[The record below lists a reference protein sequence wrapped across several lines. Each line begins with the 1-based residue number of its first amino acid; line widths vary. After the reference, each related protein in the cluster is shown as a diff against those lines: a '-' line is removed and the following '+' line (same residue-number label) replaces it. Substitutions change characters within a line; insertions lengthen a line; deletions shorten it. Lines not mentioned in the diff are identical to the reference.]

1 LTILSLD
8 TSSAAGS
15 AAIVRD
21 GAIVIE
27 RAGDAA
33 RTHGQR
39 LPRELIELLAAA
51 HLRLD
56 EIDGFAVATG
66 PGSFTGLR
74 IGIATIQGLALAHG
88 KLVAP
93 VSTFEAL
100 AVAGAPAPGDGPRP
114 PLAVWI
120 DAHRGEVF
128 AVVYGADGR
137 QLHEPSSMSPE
148 ATLDAWAAIFRQHP
162 RVLFAGD
169 GAIRYR
175 EILDQRLAAAAAI
188 PSVLPTLAGAIGLIA
203 AAKPAR
209 AVKPHA
215 VVPLYVRRSD
225 AELARDRRL
234 EADGN

>member
-1 LTILSLD
+1 MTILSLD
-8 TSSAAGS
+8 TSSSAGS

-27 RAGDAA
+27 RAGDPA

-39 LPRELIELLAAA
+39 LPRELMELLAAA

-74 IGIATIQGLALAHG
+74 IGIATIQGLALARG

-100 AVAGAPAPGDGPRP
+100 AMAALPASGDGPRP

-137 QLHEPSSMSPE
+137 QMHEPSSMSPE
-148 ATLDAWAAIFRQHP
+148 ATLNAWAAILCRHP

-175 EILDQRLAAAAAI
+175 QILDQRLAAAAAI

-203 AAKPAR
+203 AGEPNR
-209 AVKPHA
+209 AVRPHA

-225 AELARDRRL
+225 AELARDRRR
-234 EADGN
+234 ETDGN